1 MLQGSEKRCNFAT
14 QIYNEYMATE
24 RILIVDDEDTLCE
37 VLKLNLENEGYDVD
51 IAFSAEQA
59 LGYNLKE
66 YSLIL
71 LDIMMGEISGI
82 KMAKMLK
89 ADVATADIPII
100 FCTARDTEDDMIMGL
115 NIGADDY
122 IIKPYTIRNVIARVK
137 SVLRRTANHKNNN
150 NPIEKPNR
158 LLVDGLCLDL
168 EFKRCTVDGEEV
180 KLARKE
186 FELLA
191 YLIQH
196 RGKICSREQIL
207 SRVWSNE
214 VVVLDRTIDVNI
226 TRLRSKIGAYGSYIV
241 TRSGF
246 GYGFRD

>member
-1 MLQGSEKRCNFAT
+1 
-14 QIYNEYMATE
+14 
-24 RILIVDDEDTLCE
+24 
-37 VLKLNLENEGYDVD
+37 
-51 IAFSAEQA
+51 
-59 LGYNLKE
+59 
-66 YSLIL
+66 
-71 LDIMMGEISGI
+71 
-82 KMAKMLK
+82 MLK

-100 FCTARDTEDDMIMGL
+100 FCTARDSEDDMIMGL
-115 NIGADDY
+115 NLGADDY
-122 IIKPYTIRNVIARVK
+122 IMKPYTVRNVIARVK
-137 SVLRRTANHKNNN
+137 SVLRRTSSHKSGSK
-150 NPIEKPNR
+150 PAEKSNV
-158 LLVDGLCLDL
+158 LQVEGLILDL

-186 FELLA
+186 FELLV
-191 YLIQH
+191 YLILH

-207 SRVWSNE
+207 SRVWSDE